1 MGRASWSVGVSGV
14 VWVTVSMRV
23 MSAGHGYR
31 YLTSSVAI
39 GDGQRQSGLPL
50 TAYYTADGTP
60 PGRWLGSGLA
70 GLGDGRIRAG
80 DVVEEAQ
87 LALLL
92 GEGRDPITGAPL
104 GRAYPQYLSRA
115 ERVAARVAQLD
126 GGLDREQRAAAMASI
141 ESAEASRPTRRAVAG
156 FDLTFSVPKSV
167 SVLWA
172 LAPAEVQAKIVAA
185 HHAAIDDVLR
195 LFEAEVAAT
204 RMGADAGDGAVAQVD
219 VTGVSA
225 VAFDHVDS
233 RAGDPQL
240 HTHVVIANKV
250 QTALDGKWR
259 SLDGRPI
266 HAAMVALSEHYR
278 AVLADH
284 LTRTLGLTWHQ
295 RDRGADRNACW
306 DLTGVPEELLELFS
320 SRAAAIGA
328 VKDDLVAAYVAEHG
342 HQPTARTVLKLRQQ
356 ATLATRPDKTVTPLA
371 ALMTS
376 WRERASAVLAR
387 PAEDWAAGLLHD
399 GQRRQQLLTADAL
412 SEATVA
418 GVAAQVVDV
427 VGERRSTW
435 HRWNL
440 HAETSRQLTGVR
452 FATTTDRERL
462 VRRIVHAAEQQSVR
476 LTPPELATVPAELR
490 RADGTSVLRP
500 RHSEVF
506 TSAELLAAEDRLLDL
521 GRTTTAPTLPP
532 HTSDQAVTAG
542 GLGNDQAAAVTAVA
556 TSGRVVDVLI
566 GPAGAGKTTA
576 MRTLRQA
583 WTSLYGANSVIGL
596 APSAAAA
603 EVLGQDLGVPADTLA
618 KWLHDHHAGNATLTA
633 GQLVIIDEASLAGTR
648 SLHTIADHAATVGA
662 KVLVVGD
669 PAQLASVDAG
679 GALQLLARDRDD
691 VAYLTDVRRFTQPWE
706 AAATLQLRDGNPTVL
721 DTYSQHDRLHD
732 GDTEQMLNTAYT
744 AWQTDQAAGKHSLL
758 IAPTRD
764 QVLALNIRA
773 QADLIASG
781 HVDAAD
787 TVALHDGTTAGVGD
801 VVVTRRNDRRLHGA
815 GGWVRNGDRWRITA
829 LHPDG
834 TVDVRRQRLPSS
846 SPTRLP
852 ASYVDAHV
860 ELGYA
865 TTVHRA
871 QGATVDTAHAIV
883 GPGMTRETLYVAMT
897 RGRQSND
904 AYTCT
909 DTLDIEAHQHT
920 DAPTG
925 WAVLAGVLAR
935 IGAEASAHQMIT
947 AEQDRYGSIAQLAA
961 EYDTIAAAAQRP
973 RWTSL
978 IRACG
983 LREDQVEAV
992 IASDA
997 FGPLCATLRTIE
1009 AHRLDVSALL
1019 PRLVHARPLEDVD
1032 DIAAVL
1038 HHRAQTAV
1046 STLAKKTRARPPD
1059 LIAGLIPVVTG
1070 SMSGDMRTALDVR
1083 QQLIQQRAEELGR
1096 TALADGARWTRH
1108 LGRPPS
1114 MHTDAGSG
1122 SVTWPPSPPIA
1133 TVTPSRAM
1141 RHSVEGS
1148 TSNRRRDAPS
1158 PWLRCVA
1165 LIRPPSQSSTAQMT
1179 WADGINAPWK
1189 DPVVASDTT
1198 LGCAARCQAW
1208 SGGYHRCMTMTA
1220 VDVDTEPALFSS
1232 ATSLFRSLGDPT
1244 RLAILQLL
1252 AGRAQR
1258 VVDLTG
1264 QLELAQSTVSAHCA
1278 CLRDCGLIVGR
1289 PEGRA
1294 TVYALAPE
1302 VELRRLLAAAE
1313 DLLAATGHAV
1323 ALCPAYGDAV
1333 TG

>member
-1 MGRASWSVGVSGV
+1 MGRASWSVGVLGV

-70 GLGDGRIRAG
+70 GLGDGRVRPG

-104 GRAYPQYLSRA
+104 GRAYPRYLSRA
-115 ERVAARVAQLD
+115 ERVAARVAQL
-126 GGLDREQRAAAMASI
+126 GAGLDREQRAAAVAAI
-141 ESAEASRPTRRAVAG
+141 ESAEATRSTRRAVAG

-172 LAPAEVQAKIVAA
+172 LAPADVQAQIVTA

-259 SLDGRPI
+259 SLDGRPV

-328 VKDDLVAAYVAEHG
+328 VKDELVAAYVAEHG
-342 HQPTARTVLKLRQQ
+342 HHPSARTVLKLRQQ

-376 WRERASAVLAR
+376 WRDRASAVLAR
-387 PAEDWAAGLLHD
+387 PAEDWAARLVHYRR
-399 GQRRQQLLTADAL
+399 RRQQLLTADAL
-412 SEATVA
+412 SETTVA

-435 HRWNL
+435 RRWNL
-440 HAETSRQLTGVR
+440 HAETSRQLAGVR
-452 FATTTDRERL
+452 FATTTDRTTVL
-462 VRRIVHAAEQQSVR
+462 HRIVDAAQDQSVR

-532 HTSDQAVTAG
+532 HTSDQATAAGG

-556 TSGRVVDVLI
+556 TSGRCVDVLI

-576 MRTLRQA
+576 MRTLRHA
-583 WTSLYGANSVIGL
+583 WTSLYGDSSVIGL

-603 EVLGQDLGVPADTLA
+603 EVLGQGLSVPADTLA

-648 SLHTIADHAATVGA
+648 SLHTIADHAAVVGA
-662 KVLVVGD
+662 KVLLVGD

-691 VAYLTDVRRFTQPWE
+691 VAHLTDVRRFTQPWE
-706 AAATLQLRDGNPTVL
+706 AAATLQLRDSNPTVL
-721 DTYSQHDRLHD
+721 DTYAQHDRLHD
-732 GDTEQMLNTAYT
+732 GDSEQMLNTAYT
-744 AWQTDQAAGKHSLL
+744 AWQHDQAEGKHSLL

-764 QVLALNIRA
+764 QVTALNQRA
-773 QADLIASG
+773 RADRITTG
-781 HVDAAD
+781 TVDPSI
-787 TVALHDGTTAGVGD
+787 VVRLHDGTLAGPGD
-801 VVVTRRNDRRLHGA
+801 VIVTRRNNRRTTSTSGR
-815 GGWVRNGDRWRITA
+815 WIRNGDHWTIRAI
-829 LHPDG
+829 HPDG
-834 TVDVRRQRLPSS
+834 SITAT
-846 SPTRLP
+846 SPGGSRVQLP
-852 ASYVDAHV
+852 ADYTAAHV

-865 TTVHRA
+865 TTAHRA
-871 QGATVDTAHAIV
+871 QGTTVDTAHTIV
-883 GPGMTRETLYVAMT
+883 DRGMTRETLYVAMT
-897 RGRQSND
+897 RGRHANH
-904 AYTCT
+904 AYTIT
-909 DTLDIEAHQHT
+909 DTPDTEAHQDHQP
-920 DAPTG
+920 ATG
-925 WAVLAGVLAR
+925 RQVLTGILTRA
-935 IGAEASAHQMIT
+935 GAERSAHQVIA
-947 AEQDRYGSIAQLAA
+947 AEQNRHGSIARLAA
-961 EYDTIAAAAQRP
+961 EYETIAAAAQRP
-973 RWTSL
+973 RWTQL
-978 IRACG
+978 IHTSG
-983 LREDQVEAV
+983 LTPAKADQ
-992 IASDA
+992 IITSDA
-997 FGPLCATLRTIE
+997 FGPLCAALRRAE
-1009 AHRLDVSALL
+1009 AHHLNPEQLL
-1019 PRLVHARPLEDVD
+1019 PRLINARSLDGVA
-1032 DIAAVL
+1032 DIAADL
-1038 HHRAQTAV
+1038 HHHLDVVMSRYSQ
-1046 STLAKKTRARPPD
+1046 LPEPR
-1059 LIAGLIPVVTG
+1059 LIGGLIPHAAGPMTAN
-1070 SMSGDMRTALDVR
+1070 MRAALDER
-1083 QQLIQQRAEELGR
+1083 AQLIHQRAVNHAR
-1096 TALADGARWTRH
+1096 AALTNADHWTRQ
-1108 LGRPPS
+1108 LGPPPA
-1114 MHTDAGSG
+1114 D
-1122 SVTWPPSPPIA
+1122 P
-1133 TVTPSRAM
+1133 
-1141 RHSVEGS
+1141 E
-1148 TSNRRRDAPS
+1148 RRR
-1158 PWLRCVA
+1158 
-1165 LIRPPSQSSTAQMT
+1165 T
-1179 WADGINAPWK
+1179 WSRGLVTIAAYRDRYAIS
-1189 DPVVASDTT
+1189 SDTP
-1198 LGCAARCQAW
+1198 LGNLRPEPHPETAA
-1208 SGGYHRCMTMTA
+1208 A
-1220 VDVDTEPALFSS
+1220 VAAQLRVQDAAANKQRRVDTIGHH
-1232 ATSLFRSLGDPT
+1232 R
-1244 RLAILQLL
+1244 R
-1252 AGRAQR
+1252 
-1258 VVDLTG
+1258 
-1264 QLELAQSTVSAHCA
+1264 
-1278 CLRDCGLIVGR
+1278 R
-1289 PEGRA
+1289 PSEREGPSFA
-1294 TVYALAPE
+1294 
-1302 VELRRLLAAAE
+1302 
-1313 DLLAATGHAV
+1313 
-1323 ALCPAYGDAV
+1323 
-1333 TG
+1333 

>member
-31 YLTSSVAI
+31 YLTSSVAV

-70 GLGDGRIRAG
+70 GLGDGRIRPG

-87 LALLL
+87 VALLL

-115 ERVAARVAQLD
+115 ERVAARVARLD
-126 GGLDREQRAAAMASI
+126 AGLDREQRAAAVAAI
-141 ESAEASRPTRRAVAG
+141 ESAEATRPTRRAVAG

-172 LAPAEVQAKIVAA
+172 LAPAEVQAEIVTA

-284 LTRTLGLTWHQ
+284 LTRTLGLTWQ
-295 RDRGADRNACW
+295 RRDRGADRNTCW

-328 VKDDLVAAYVAEHG
+328 VKDELVAAYVAEHG
-342 HQPTARTVLKLRQQ
+342 HHPTARTVLKLRQQ

-387 PAEDWAAGLLHD
+387 PAEDWAARLVQD
-399 GQRRQQLLTADAL
+399 RRRSQQLLTADAL

-435 HRWNL
+435 RRWNL
-440 HAETSRQLTGVR
+440 HAETSRQLAGVR
-452 FATTTDRERL
+452 FATTTDRTTVL
-462 VRRIVHAAEQQSVR
+462 HRIVDAAQDQSVR

-506 TSAELLAAEDRLLDL
+506 TSADLLAAEDRLLDL
-521 GRTTTAPTLPP
+521 GRTTTAPALPAL
-532 HTSDQAVTAG
+532 TVAQAATAG

-556 TSGRVVDVLI
+556 TSGRCVDVLI
-566 GPAGAGKTTA
+566 GPAGAGKTSA
-576 MRTLRQA
+576 MRTLRHA
-583 WTSLYGANSVIGL
+583 WTSLYGDSSVTGL

-603 EVLGQDLGVPADTLA
+603 EVLGQGLSVPADTLA

-648 SLHTIADHAATVGA
+648 SLHTIADHAATAGA
-662 KVLVVGD
+662 KVLLVGD

-691 VAYLTDVRRFTQPWE
+691 VAHLTDVRRFTHDWE

-721 DTYSQHDRLHD
+721 DTYAQHDRLHD
-732 GDTEQMLNTAYT
+732 GDSEQMLDAAYT
-744 AWQTDQAAGKHSLL
+744 AWQHDQAEGKHSLL

-764 QVLALNIRA
+764 QVTALNQRA
-773 QADLIASG
+773 RADRITTG
-781 HVDAAD
+781 TVDPSI
-787 TVALHDGTTAGVGD
+787 VVRLHDGTLAGPGD
-801 VVVTRRNDRRLHGA
+801 VIVTRRNNRRTTSTSGR
-815 GGWVRNGDRWRITA
+815 WIRNGDHWTIRAI
-829 LHPDG
+829 HPDG
-834 TVDVRRQRLPSS
+834 SITAT
-846 SPTRLP
+846 SPGGSRVQLP
-852 ASYVDAHV
+852 ADYTAAHV

-865 TTVHRA
+865 TTAHRA
-871 QGATVDTAHAIV
+871 QGTTVDTAHTIV
-883 GPGMTRETLYVAMT
+883 DRGMTRETLYVAMT
-897 RGRQSND
+897 RGRHANH
-904 AYTCT
+904 AYTIT
-909 DTLDIEAHQHT
+909 DTPDTEAHQDHQP
-920 DAPTG
+920 ATG
-925 WAVLAGVLAR
+925 RQVLTGILTRA
-935 IGAEASAHQMIT
+935 GAERSAHQVIA
-947 AEQDRYGSIAQLAA
+947 AEQNRHGSIARLAA
-961 EYDTIAAAAQRP
+961 EYETIAAAAQRP
-973 RWTSL
+973 RWTHL
-978 IRACG
+978 IHTSG
-983 LREDQVEAV
+983 LTPDQADQVT
-992 IASDA
+992 ASDT
-997 FGPLCATLRTIE
+997 FGALAAALRDAE
-1009 AHRLDVSALL
+1009 AHHLDPDLLL
-1019 PRLVHARPLEDVD
+1019 PRLINARSLDD
-1032 DIAAVL
+1032 TKDIAAVL
-1038 HHRAQTAV
+1038 HHRVDTTIRRLDQNGRLQ
-1046 STLAKKTRARPPD
+1046 SPR
-1059 LIAGLIPVVTG
+1059 LIVGLIPHATG
-1070 SMSGDMRTALDVR
+1070 PMAGDMHTALDER
-1083 QQLIQQRAEELGR
+1083 EQLIYQRAVYLAR
-1096 TALADGARWTRH
+1096 NALTNEQPWTRR
-1108 LGRPPS
+1108 LGRPP
-1114 MHTDAGSG
+1114 TDPNYAAHGHADS
-1122 SVTWPPSPPIA
+1122 SPSLPTAIAMPSAATPPSETSHPNR
-1133 TVTPSRAM
+1133 TP
-1141 RHSVEGS
+1141 
-1148 TSNRRRDAPS
+1148 RRPQ
-1158 PWLRCVA
+1158 P
-1165 LIRPPSQSSTAQMT
+1165 
-1179 WADGINAPWK
+1179 
-1189 DPVVASDTT
+1189 
-1198 LGCAARCQAW
+1198 
-1208 SGGYHRCMTMTA
+1208 
-1220 VDVDTEPALFSS
+1220 
-1232 ATSLFRSLGDPT
+1232 
-1244 RLAILQLL
+1244 
-1252 AGRAQR
+1252 
-1258 VVDLTG
+1258 
-1264 QLELAQSTVSAHCA
+1264 
-1278 CLRDCGLIVGR
+1278 
-1289 PEGRA
+1289 
-1294 TVYALAPE
+1294 
-1302 VELRRLLAAAE
+1302 
-1313 DLLAATGHAV
+1313 
-1323 ALCPAYGDAV
+1323 
-1333 TG
+1333 